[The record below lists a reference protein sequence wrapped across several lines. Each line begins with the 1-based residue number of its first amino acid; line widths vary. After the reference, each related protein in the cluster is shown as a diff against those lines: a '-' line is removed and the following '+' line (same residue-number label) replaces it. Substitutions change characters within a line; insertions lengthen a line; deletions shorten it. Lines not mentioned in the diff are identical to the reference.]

1 MRFERLPAKGEHGM
15 QNSPPPPPGPPS
27 GKTRIGLQENV
38 AAALCYL
45 TMFFCGLGIVVSL
58 VLFLVERNSRFVR
71 FHSMQ
76 GLLFGA
82 VWIVAA
88 IAYKVLYGGVGDGI
102 LGIGAFAVLLL
113 IILILV
119 LFVIVATVRAY
130 QGQYYKLPVLGG
142 LAWNVIDKPSL

>member
-1 MRFERLPAKGEHGM
+1 M

-58 VLFLVERNSRFVR
+58 VFFLVEKTSRFVR

-82 VWIVAA
+82 VWIVAG
-88 IAYKVLYGGVGDGI
+88 IAYKVLYGGVGNGI
-102 LGIGAFAVLLL
+102 LGIGLFAALLL
-113 IILILV
+113 IFLILV
-119 LFVIVATVRAY
+119 LFLIVATVKAY
-130 QGQYYKLPVLGG
+130 QGQYYK
-142 LAWNVIDKPSL
+142 

>member
-1 MRFERLPAKGEHGM
+1 M

-45 TMFFCGLGIVVSL
+45 TMFFCGLGIIVSL
-58 VLFLVERNSRFVR
+58 VFFLVEKNSRFVR

-76 GLLFGA
+76 GLLFGI
-82 VWIVAA
+82 VWILAA
-88 IAYKVLYGGVGDGI
+88 IAYKVLYGGVSNGI
-102 LGIGAFAVLLL
+102 FAIGSFAVLLL
-113 IILILV
+113 VFLILA
-119 LFVIVATVRAY
+119 LFVIVATVKAY

-142 LAWNVIDKPSL
+142 LAWNVIDKP